1 MARKTVAM
9 AALVAALGT
18 ISVAG
23 YGQSPG
29 PGGRGAFAG
38 QGRGRGPGGPGGPG
52 ALMAMVRQLDL
63 SDSQR
68 EQLRAL
74 AEEARGT
81 GDPGSAVRD
90 AERKLHETVLG
101 EAADAGAIQEA
112 KAAVNA
118 AHAAELDQ
126 RIAMMQ
132 KVAQILTPAQ
142 RQQLLKLRPAGPP
155 PRH

>member
-23 YGQSPG
+23 YGQSLG

-68 EQLRAL
+68 EQLRTL
-74 AEEARGT
+74 AEEARGA

-90 AERKLHETVLG
+90 AERKLHEAVLG
-101 EAADAGAIQEA
+101 EADAGTIQEA

-142 RQQLLKLRPAGPP
+142 RQQLLKLRPVGPP